1 VPAAFVS
8 IFPAMRKSEQKTIFN
23 NNEEGIMEAGAVVAV
38 LFIPAV
44 IAVIVTILR
53 EGVLNKNKG

>member
-1 VPAAFVS
+1 
-8 IFPAMRKSEQKTIFN
+8 
-23 NNEEGIMEAGAVVAV
+23 MEAAMALAV

-53 EGVLNKNKG
+53 EGAFKKG

>member
-1 VPAAFVS
+1 
-8 IFPAMRKSEQKTIFN
+8 
-23 NNEEGIMEAGAVVAV
+23 MEAGAVVAV